1 MKQSGGNISPQSGGG
16 DEMFAQMKAAFVEG
30 KQVAFRI
37 LSCTPYHEQ
46 ALTPPTEASYVAL
59 GWIEMTAD
67 AGE

>member
-1 MKQSGGNISPQSGGG
+1 
-16 DEMFAQMKAAFVEG
+16 MFAQMKAAFVEG